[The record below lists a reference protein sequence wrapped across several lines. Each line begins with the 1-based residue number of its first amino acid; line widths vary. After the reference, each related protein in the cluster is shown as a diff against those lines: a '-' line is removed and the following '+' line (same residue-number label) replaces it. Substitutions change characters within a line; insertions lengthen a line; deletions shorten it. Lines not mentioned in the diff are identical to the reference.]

1 LTYCKQQCTYLL
13 TYLASTSASCNGMD
27 MVQLVV
33 CFRDGATRSGLL
45 CTLSYVLERLKV
57 EQDVDVFQSVRHAR
71 ISRPQIVPVFVSLLL
86 KLLLFH
92 IVMLSLSWLS
102 LSFC

>member
-1 LTYCKQQCTYLL
+1 MEVIDLLQAAMYLPTYLP
-13 TYLASTSASCNGMD
+13 SASCNGMD

-57 EQDVDVFQSVRHAR
+57 E
-71 ISRPQIVPVFVSLLL
+71 
-86 KLLLFH
+86 
-92 IVMLSLSWLS
+92 
-102 LSFC
+102 